1 MSRLLPRLTWLL
13 PFAFLLLCAALFS
26 FAWII
31 VDFDPDQTP
40 WYIFVL
46 LIILIFVV
54 VFCLLGLVLYFV
66 RTRFYKRYSANWY
79 IYTSFKMAFFV
90 ALFLA
95 AASSLAV
102 LQLVTLF
109 NVVLVIVAVVLL
121 ALYSYL
127 GKKS

>member
-1 MSRLLPRLTWLL
+1 MSWLL
-13 PFAFLLLCAALFS
+13 PFALLFLCASLFGL
-26 FAWII
+26 AWI
-31 VDFDPDQTP
+31 VVGTDPGSVS
-40 WYIFVL
+40 WYVFVL
-46 LIILIFVV
+46 LIILIFVA
-54 VFCLLGLVLYFV
+54 VFCFLGLVLYFV

-109 NVVLVIVAVVLL
+109 NVALVIVAVALL

-127 GKKS
+127 GKRAKS